1 MTKKFS
7 LISPKKERKK
17 RGFQTYVPPVEHKH
31 SGLNEHGLKWYK
43 GSNGTSEHTA
53 SEAEA
58 TNEIRIIAQDFAKDL
73 VASFSEAIFRL
84 LHGRLRRTC
93 KIENEK

>member
-7 LISPKKERKK
+7 LISPKKKRKK
-17 RGFQTYVPPVEHKH
+17 KTCRFQIYVPPVEHKH
-31 SGLNEHGLKWYK
+31 AGLNEHGLKWYK

-84 LHGRLRRTC
+84 LHGRLRKIC
-93 KIENEK
+93 KI